1 MKLKDPERLSREN
14 LSNKLTVSHMDDL
27 LEENIESF
35 ISKHKQLIILTS
47 AGKPVYS
54 YGREEEDL
62 ARFQI
67 HHFLS

>member
-1 MKLKDPERLSREN
+1 MKLKDPERLSRES

-27 LEENIESF
+27 LEENIDSF
-35 ISKHKQLIILTS
+35 TTTHKQLIILTS

-62 ARFQI
+62 ARFLFGL
-67 HHFLS
+67 FL